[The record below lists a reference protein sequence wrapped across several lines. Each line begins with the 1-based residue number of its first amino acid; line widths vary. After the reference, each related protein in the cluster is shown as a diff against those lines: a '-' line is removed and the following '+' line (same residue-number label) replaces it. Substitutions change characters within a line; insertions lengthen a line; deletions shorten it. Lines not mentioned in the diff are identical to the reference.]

1 MWNTAKRIAI
11 VELIKEQDES
21 LKLRTI
27 ARQVAGNPES
37 IAEVLD
43 DLERAIKESGELE
56 LMQKYN
62 VGWQWKGFEING
74 DLAFKN

>member
-11 VELIKEQDES
+11 VEQIKQQDGD

-37 IAEVLD
+37 IDEVLD
-43 DLERAIKESGELE
+43 DLERAIKESGELK

-62 VGWQWKGFEING
+62 VGWQWKGLEING

>member
-1 MWNTAKRIAI
+1 MWDTAKRIAI
-11 VELIKEQDES
+11 IELIKEQDES

-37 IAEVLD
+37 IDEVFD
-43 DLERAIKESGELE
+43 DLERAIKESGELK

-62 VGWQWKGFEING
+62 VGWQWKGFEIDG
-74 DLAFKN
+74 DLTFKN

>member
-11 VELIKEQDES
+11 IELIKEQDGS